1 MSWPAF
7 MYLHS
12 KMRMGMGEWCHVI
25 PGYQCQYNKSWS
37 FLLTSVQCIWEW
49 ELIMSRNSM
58 KNHDFPLWCWPQ
70 CSVYL
75 FLILLNIEVKQYICF
90 HPIYLVSTNTFLGIA
105 TDPCSWNSL
114 ITIPAAHYY
123 NWIHLVS
130 GGYVFPPGLC
140 HSGILSSSLTLGSL
154 VT

>member
-12 KMRMGMGEWCHVI
+12 KMRVGMGAWRHLT

-49 ELIMSRNSM
+49 ELIMSRNLM
-58 KNHDFPLWCWPQ
+58 KDHDFPLWCWPQ

-75 FLILLNIEVKQYICF
+75 FLILLNIEVKQYVCF
-90 HPIYLVSTNTFLGIA
+90 HTIYLVSTNTFLGTA
-105 TDPCSWNSL
+105 TDPCNYHSSCWWLCVPTWLVPFWNL
-114 ITIPAAHYY
+114 IITIDFREP
-123 NWIHLVS
+123 
-130 GGYVFPPGLC
+130 GYIVASPSIKSYLQR
-140 HSGILSSSLTLGSL
+140 
-154 VT
+154 